1 MDSYINCFFTYN
13 ENGLRTSKYDQSAD
27 TGIDT
32 AIGAGSYYL
41 AAGTMS
47 IATAGLLAAGV
58 AVPGF
63 VIIGGVVILCVG
75 YEHVIRSTT
84 GYWE

>member
-1 MDSYINCFFTYN
+1 
-13 ENGLRTSKYDQSAD
+13 
-27 TGIDT
+27 
-32 AIGAGSYYL
+32 
-41 AAGTMS
+41 MS

-63 VIIGGVVILCVG
+63 VIIGGVVILSVG